1 VPIAA
6 GRTGH
11 GGYLFGR
18 KFALFHADTF
28 AITPS
33 RESVQFGHCEAIVVD
48 FSREKIKGP
57 TRHWGKKRCAAHS
70 VDQVGELWN
79 VFLGDGLE
87 FQAEAIRL
95 APDDDAVKTDLTF
108 CHEEMDMN

>member
-18 KFALFHADTF
+18 KFALYHAD
-28 AITPS
+28 
-33 RESVQFGHCEAIVVD
+33 RVQLHPVGNLFNFGHCEAIVVD

>member
-1 VPIAA
+1 LFIPQYFRGFVSVSLAA
-6 GRTGH
+6 VVAPHEEG
-11 GGYLFGR
+11 
-18 KFALFHADTF
+18 
-28 AITPS
+28 P
-33 RESVQFGHCEAIVVD
+33 VNFGHCEAIVVD
-48 FSREKIKGP
+48 FSREKIKRP
-57 TRHWGKKRCAAHS
+57 TRHWGNKRCGAHS

-108 CHEEMDMN
+108 CYEKMDMN